1 MFTKGALYALKEG
14 MKSEGWGGRKEVLGE
29 KELFELL
36 GLEGRGCERGGCERE
51 EDVSGEDVSGKD
63 VSGEDMGGKDMS
75 GEDVGMDETVV
86 DWGRNKHIALEP
98 GLNVA

>member
-29 KELFELL
+29 
-36 GLEGRGCERGGCERE
+36 
-51 EDVSGEDVSGKD
+51 
-63 VSGEDMGGKDMS
+63 
-75 GEDVGMDETVV
+75 DVGMDETVV